1 MKSKTVP
8 HFVPW
13 VRSLY
18 IAIGREQTS
27 RDAPRN
33 PAKSLPAISPQARPS
48 PLEPA
53 SRPPKPFFSQWFDTW
68 RTRNEGARQ

>member
-18 IAIGREQTS
+18 AAIGHEQAS
-27 RDAPRN
+27 RDALHKPSDS
-33 PAKSLPAISPQARPS
+33 PSLSSKAKRPS
-48 PLEPA
+48 PEPA
-53 SRPPKPFFSQWFDTW
+53 TAHPKPFFSQWFDTW
-68 RTRNEGARQ
+68 RNRNEGVRP

>member
-18 IAIGREQTS
+18 AAIGREQAPHG
-27 RDAPRN
+27 APRS
-33 PAKSLPAISPQARPS
+33 ASASLPGASSTAKRSQR
-48 PLEPA
+48 EPA
-53 SRPPKPFFSQWFDTW
+53 TSQPKPFFSQWFDTW
-68 RTRNEGARQ
+68 RNRNEGARQ

>member
-18 IAIGREQTS
+18 AAVGYEQASHHALRSPSDS
-27 RDAPRN
+27 R
-33 PAKSLPAISPQARPS
+33 PALSPESRPS
-48 PLEPA
+48 PLAPA
-53 SRPPKPFFSQWFDTW
+53 NRPPKPFFSQWFDTW
-68 RTRNEGARQ
+68 RTRNEGVR